1 MTMKTIFVDDCECE
15 MIKDLPKLRS
25 SKYIYRSELKEE
37 ILKKLE
43 EISVEGASDLFNV
56 PAATINGWVR
66 MARFQEEATPV
77 RNLPRSCRR
86 PASTTD
92 IEDEPEAEKLQTK
105 RLKSDDTTPMTS
117 KLKKKTVVEAITDAD
132 VQSPQERVVDCPSS
146 DRQFFH
152 GLNWTPV
159 TKVGEGEE
167 EKEMECDTSWM
178 EEYSKRKL
186 MEIEDTNDGERKIMT
201 MWNDHM
207 TSYPYQSI
215 GFRGLEQVLREFVPK
230 ISSVYL
236 GSKDRLMMGNFLLH
250 MSSMVQGGL
259 ITQRTVL
266 STATLLQENLAA
278 GRRRQR
284 DEGIR
289 KRDYLAQFDLTSM
302 K

>member
-1 MTMKTIFVDDCECE
+1 MRTIFVDDCECE
-15 MIKDLPKLRS
+15 VIKDLPKLRS
-25 SKYIYRSELKEE
+25 SKCVYGSGLKEE

-56 PAATINGWVR
+56 PAATIHGWVR

-92 IEDEPEAEKLQTK
+92 IENEPEAGKLPTK
-105 RLKSDDTTPMTS
+105 RLKSDDTTPMTYQEKS
-117 KLKKKTVVEAITDAD
+117 KILKKTVVEAITDAD
-132 VQSPQERVVDCPSS
+132 VQSPQERVVHCPSS

-159 TKVGEGEE
+159 TKVGEEE
-167 EKEMECDTSWM
+167 EEEEMECDTSWM

-186 MEIEDTNDGERKIMT
+186 MEIEDTNDGEREMMT
-201 MWNDHM
+201 MWNDHI

-230 ISSVYL
+230 ISSAL
-236 GSKDRLMMGNFLLH
+236 LRSKDRLLGNFLLH
-250 MSSMVQGGL
+250 LSNMVQGGL

-266 STATLLQENLAA
+266 ATLTPLQETLTA

-284 DEGIR
+284 DERIC
-289 KRDYLAQFDLTSM
+289 KRDYLAQRPV
-302 K
+302 

>member
-1 MTMKTIFVDDCECE
+1 
-15 MIKDLPKLRS
+15 
-25 SKYIYRSELKEE
+25 
-37 ILKKLE
+37 
-43 EISVEGASDLFNV
+43 
-56 PAATINGWVR
+56 
-66 MARFQEEATPV
+66 
-77 RNLPRSCRR
+77 
-86 PASTTD
+86 
-92 IEDEPEAEKLQTK
+92 
-105 RLKSDDTTPMTS
+105 
-117 KLKKKTVVEAITDAD
+117 
-132 VQSPQERVVDCPSS
+132 
-146 DRQFFH
+146 
-152 GLNWTPV
+152 
-159 TKVGEGEE
+159 
-167 EKEMECDTSWM
+167 
-178 EEYSKRKL
+178 

-259 ITQRTVL
+259 ITHRTVL

-289 KRDYLAQFDLTSM
+289 KRDYLAQFDITSL